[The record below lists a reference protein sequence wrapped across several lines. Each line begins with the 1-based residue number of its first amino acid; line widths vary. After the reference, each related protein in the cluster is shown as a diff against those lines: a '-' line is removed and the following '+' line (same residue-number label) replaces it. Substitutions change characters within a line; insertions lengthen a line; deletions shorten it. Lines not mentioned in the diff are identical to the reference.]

1 MKANDN
7 TLYEGMKAIR
17 LLEADQAQDLQLKQM
32 SPKRVEGALFL
43 DSGGLRAATEHLTS
57 LDKQV
62 LDDIPSTLGVSS
74 RTRKRKS
81 DSSDEPSSK
90 VSRRTYD
97 SQAIA
102 SVRRTLDPI
111 DEDGFTTN
119 LLNDEKARIQCRTY
133 AMRMLCST
141 SLDKKNPMNL
151 FNGLK
156 MTLKTSDKSKII
168 LVLGDV
174 VHRQRGLLGRDT
186 CVVLA
191 RSSAWPGRELAV
203 KISWPNIHRDSEK
216 KLMDA
221 AKTKADEMAGEGK
234 RHWVLDHLP
243 EILHSQDF
251 CSNDKDTS
259 QRRLV
264 ELLTKA
270 EHADGKTF
278 IYEEHLLR
286 ITVSERLFPITDL
299 TDVKDIAQVF
309 FDVFRCHHWLYENP
323 KILHRDISLNNMMYR
338 KRHDNSKRK
347 FEIFGVL
354 NDFDLSS
361 SLPFKDAASL
371 HRIGTPPYMAHELL
385 DQSDVSHLY
394 RYDVEAFYYVL
405 LMLCCRYEIVQSAE
419 GKVMKELGLEND
431 MPFQQWFDRTISWQ
445 VLSDFKHSFLHNY
458 KVIPTTP
465 SFSSFL
471 PWLDALRFL
480 FRKGISA
487 LGDSK
492 TDLPLTCLQPHLKQ
506 LGTMQ
511 PSVPFDN
518 ETLGGYIIP
527 TEIMELMSEIDGHSV
542 KRSVDQ

>member
-1 MKANDN
+1 MKANDD

-111 DEDGFTTN
+111 DEDGFTTA
-119 LLNDEKARIQCRTY
+119 LPNDEKARIQCGTY
-133 AMRMLCST
+133 AVRMLCST

-156 MTLKTSDKSKII
+156 MTLETSDKSKII
-168 LVLGDV
+168 LVLGDI

-203 KISWPNIHRDSEK
+203 KISWPSIHRDSEK

-221 AKTKADEMAGEGK
+221 AKAKAAEMAGEGN
-234 RHWVLDHLP
+234 RRWVLDHLP

-251 CSNDKDTS
+251 RFNEKNSP

-264 ELLTKA
+264 ELTKKA
-270 EHADGKTF
+270 EYVDRKTF
-278 IYEEHLLR
+278 IYEEHLLC

-309 FDVFRCHHWLYENP
+309 FDIFRCHHWLYENP

-338 KRHDNSKRK
+338 KRRDNSERK
-347 FEIFGVL
+347 FQIFGVL
-354 NDFDLSS
+354 NDFDLAS
-361 SLPFKDAASL
+361 SLSLKEAASL

-385 DQSDVSHLY
+385 GQSDVSHLY
-394 RYDVEAFYYVL
+394 RHDVEAFYYVL
-405 LMLCCRYEIVQSAE
+405 LMLCCRYELVQSAE
-419 GKVMKELGLEND
+419 GKATRELKLQNEE
-431 MPFQQWFDRTISWQ
+431 MPFEQWYDRSMSWET
-445 VLSDFKHSFLHNY
+445 LADAKLSFL
-458 KVIPTTP
+458 VGPQPISPSA
-465 SFSSFL
+465 SFSAFL
-471 PWLDALRFL
+471 PWLDDIRYLFGEGIYARTKSARHSRRTRQRSHSNEPRRHGTFCAL
-480 FRKGISA
+480 
-487 LGDSK
+487 
-492 TDLPLTCLQPHLKQ
+492 
-506 LGTMQ
+506 
-511 PSVPFDN
+511 
-518 ETLGGYIIP
+518 
-527 TEIMELMSEIDGHSV
+527 
-542 KRSVDQ
+542 